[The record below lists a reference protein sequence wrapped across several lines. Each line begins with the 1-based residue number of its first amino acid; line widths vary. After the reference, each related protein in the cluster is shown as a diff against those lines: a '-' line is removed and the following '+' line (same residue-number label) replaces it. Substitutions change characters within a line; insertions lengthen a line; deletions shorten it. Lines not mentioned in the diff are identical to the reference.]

1 MYYTL
6 PLIMVNLEA
15 IYNLQFFQMLMSV
28 RRIMVD
34 VHQYVLTCRV
44 VTRVPASMYNM
55 NSVLVFGVTCNSY
68 RTGFT
73 LLADKRTCA
82 DVNECEENP
91 RICNGGQC
99 NNTIGSFLCTC
110 SDGLLRGEDGSSCLG
125 NRSRL
130 TLLNFF

>member
-1 MYYTL
+1 
-6 PLIMVNLEA
+6 
-15 IYNLQFFQMLMSV
+15 MSV
-28 RRIMVD
+28 RQIMED
-34 VHQYVLTCRV
+34 VHQYALTCRV
-44 VTRVPASMYNM
+44 VTCVPASMYNK
-55 NSVLVFGVTCNSY
+55 NFVLVFGVTCNSY

-110 SDGLLRGEDGSSCLG
+110 SDGLLKGDDGSSCLG
-125 NRSRL
+125 NYSKL
-130 TLLNFF
+130 TLFVVFILK